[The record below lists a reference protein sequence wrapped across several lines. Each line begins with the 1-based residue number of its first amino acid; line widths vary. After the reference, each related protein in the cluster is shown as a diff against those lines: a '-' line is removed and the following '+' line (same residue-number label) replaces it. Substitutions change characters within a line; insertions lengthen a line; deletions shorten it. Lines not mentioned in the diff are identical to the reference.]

1 MTMEIFMRT
10 LLDGSVSPTI
20 SQQEL
25 EDATMRVITLLG
37 QVILKFPDNID
48 STDEL
53 DVESHV
59 ELRAY
64 AQLFQQHVTCEHA
77 IPGRAMTTIFAGYE
91 RMARILYSLIV
102 HYAERPLR
110 QISGGGDKQY
120 LNEVIRLHSPIWTC
134 RRTASSSP
142 AHG

>member
-1 MTMEIFMRT
+1 MEIFMRT
-10 LLDGSVSPTI
+10 LLDGPVSPTI
-20 SQQEL
+20 SQQKL

-64 AQLFQQHVTCEHA
+64 AQLFQQHATCEHA

-91 RMARILYSLIV
+91 QMARIMYSLIV
-102 HYAERPLR
+102 HYAERP
-110 QISGGGDKQY
+110 
-120 LNEVIRLHSPIWTC
+120 
-134 RRTASSSP
+134 
-142 AHG
+142 

>member
-37 QVILKFPDNID
+37 KVILKFPDNID

-64 AQLFQQHVTCEHA
+64 AQLFQQHATCDTRH
-77 IPGRAMTTIFAGYE
+77 RAVRYDDHF
-91 RMARILYSLIV
+91 RW
-102 HYAERPLR
+102 LR
-110 QISGGGDKQY
+110 ADG
-120 LNEVIRLHSPIWTC
+120 
-134 RRTASSSP
+134 
-142 AHG
+142 

>member
-48 STDEL
+48 STVEL

-64 AQLFQQHVTCEHA
+64 AQLFQQYATCEHA
-77 IPGRAMTTIFAGYE
+77 TPGRAMIPF
-91 RMARILYSLIV
+91 SL
-102 HYAERPLR
+102 ATSRWL
-110 QISGGGDKQY
+110 
-120 LNEVIRLHSPIWTC
+120 
-134 RRTASSSP
+134 ASCT
-142 AHG
+142 G